1 MTSKRRI
8 RMHYALAALLACTS
22 PAAASQTS
30 CPEKF
35 AGGLAPDLVN
45 PRLSSRTA
53 PICFSAF
60 ALLHSGIV
68 KSALWSAEH
77 LTRDSLRRAK
87 ETSRVNQFHAEP
99 LLPAADRSELSDY
112 ERSGYDR
119 GHLAPSG
126 DMPDPAAQS
135 ESFSLANMIAQ
146 SPDNNRGLWEGIESA
161 TRTLAVRSGELFV
174 VTGPIFHGSDIK
186 ALKGRVLVPTHIF
199 KAIYDPRSGQAGAYL
214 VGNVPGMLWK
224 AISIAEV
231 AQLSGIDPFP
241 ALPASVKAL
250 VPSLPEP
257 TPHGFNRGGAE
268 SAVAGPAG
276 GTAGYLEKNALW
288 LAKKVLR
295 TW

>member
-1 MTSKRRI
+1 
-8 RMHYALAALLACTS
+8 MHYALVALLACTA

-45 PRLSSRTA
+45 PKLSPRTA
-53 PICFSAF
+53 PLCFSAF

-126 DMPDPAAQS
+126 DMPDAAAQS
-135 ESFSLANMIAQ
+135 ESFSLANMIVQ
-146 SPDNNRGLWEGIESA
+146 DRDNNRGLWEGIESA
-161 TRTLAVRSGELFV
+161 TRTLATRSGELFV

-186 ALKGRVLVPTHIF
+186 ALKGRVLIPTHIF

-214 VGNVPGMLWK
+214 VGNAPGMRWK

-231 AQLSGIDPFP
+231 VELSGIDPFP
-241 ALPASVKAL
+241 ALPASVKAV

-257 TPHGFNRGGAE
+257 TPHGFNRGAE
-268 SAVAGPAG
+268 SAAAGPAG
-276 GTAGYLEKNALW
+276 GAVGYLEKNALW